1 MPKCVFSFLLF
12 PLVASHLPCLF
23 VLDETALLSYLFF
36 SPTSFVFFSR
46 YFSSFNLRPLFQ
58 GGKWT
63 KLLYSP
69 PLSLISPPP
78 AQNALPTPLF
88 LSQTDES
95 RLRCKRT
102 WEGKESKEGERD
114 VPDSKKA
121 KIRTIRRILV

>member
-36 SPTSFVFFSR
+36 SPTSFVFFLATFPHLI
-46 YFSSFNLRPLFQ
+46 YAPLFKGVSGQ
-58 GGKWT
+58 NFCT
-63 KLLYSP
+63 L